1 MKSSRLTVVY
11 PVNIMLSDLRI
22 VGSDEKITQIE
33 NNIENNI
40 PLTDEQ
46 NDYILDRSFELA
58 DYFLTSGGISP
69 VITDAT
75 EDLSHL
81 ID

>member
-1 MKSSRLTVVY
+1 LTVVY

-22 VGSDEKITQIE
+22 VGSDEKITEIE
-33 NNIENNI
+33 NSLANEIA
-40 PLTDEQ
+40 LTDEQ
-46 NDYILDRSFELA
+46 NEYILDRSFELA
-58 DYFLTSGGISP
+58 DYYLTTNGIVP
-69 VITDAT
+69 VVTGAT